1 MRHELLSHLLEARR
15 EKRPVALV
23 TDLESGAQ
31 CLLDGETRRGD
42 LAPGEAALAGLRE
55 RIAQDASGIL
65 PDTRL
70 FVQVF
75 NPPLRLVI
83 IGAVHIAQ
91 ALVPAA
97 RLVGYEVVVVDP
109 RRAWATTTRFPEVD
123 LVIEWPDDALAGLTL
138 DHRTAVVTLTHDPKL
153 DDPALIVA
161 ARSPVFFIGAL
172 GSTRTHAPFS
182 KPYYLTPG
190 HFAVRRDG
198 GSMNAITRQKI
209 AVQAGSTH
217 EAFLKAHFPK
227 AERVSVKTLQDAQDA
242 LANRRA
248 DLLFGDRNAL
258 LSWLKHDKQ
267 AACCQLVGGDYDD
280 ATFFSRGA
288 GIVVKLE
295 DARLL
300 AQINQALSEFA
311 RDGTEAKIAQRY
323 FGQSIR

>member
-1 MRHELLSHLLEARR
+1 MRFLLYFNM
-15 EKRPVALV
+15 
-23 TDLESGAQ
+23 
-31 CLLDGETRRGD
+31 
-42 LAPGEAALAGLRE
+42 
-55 RIAQDASGIL
+55 IAI
-65 PDTRL
+65 
-70 FVQVF
+70 
-75 NPPLRLVI
+75 VI
-83 IGAVHIAQ
+83 ILASLGQIYEGTPLPWRLTFGAPSVTTGEPVTPDQTVVPEENAKR
-91 ALVPAA
+91 LDSENLPAA
-97 RLVGYEVVVVDP
+97 AADLSALHVLTEGSYPPFNGRNSAGKLVGYDIDMANALCARIKRRCEIET
-109 RRAWATTTRFPEVD
+109 RAWSN
-123 LVIEWPDDALAGLTL
+123 LL
-138 DHRTAVVTLTHDPKL
+138 
-153 DDPALIVA
+153 PALVKGDGDVVIASMLIPVRDKTPTGIMSKVA
-161 ARSPVFFIGAL
+161 
-172 GSTRTHAPFS
+172 FS